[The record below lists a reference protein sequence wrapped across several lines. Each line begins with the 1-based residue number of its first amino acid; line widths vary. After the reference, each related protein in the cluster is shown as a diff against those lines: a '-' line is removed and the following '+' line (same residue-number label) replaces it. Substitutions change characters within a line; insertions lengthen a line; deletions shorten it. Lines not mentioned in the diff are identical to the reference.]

1 MQVTLKIT
9 KLVKKKSTKTVYNVE
24 SIETKQIDWEHY
36 KKIVDP
42 KTSQF
47 MRILGGSE
55 SVTKSYTCRGYNV
68 VKVVS
73 TSPDKENRTIREFEF
88 N

>member
-1 MQVTLKIT
+1 MQVTLKTT
-9 KLVKKKSTKTVYNVE
+9 KLVKKENTKTVYNVE
-24 SIETKQIDWEHY
+24 SIETKQIDWEQY
-36 KKIVDP
+36 KNIIDP

-47 MRILGGSE
+47 MRRLGGSE
-55 SVTKSYTCRGYNV
+55 SITKGYTCRGYNV

-73 TSPDKENRTIREFEF
+73 TSPDKENRTIRQFEF

>member
-1 MQVTLKIT
+1 MQVTLTTT
-9 KLVKKKSTKTVYNVE
+9 KLVKRQGTKTVYNVE
-24 SIETKQIDWEHY
+24 SIETKQIDWEQY
-36 KKIVDP
+36 KNIIDP
-42 KTSQF
+42 QTSRF
-47 MRILGGSE
+47 MRRLGGSE